1 MNLRAKMEDFTEC
14 ESSRKKV
21 TPRRE
26 SPDGVSG
33 ITGYL
38 VLRNLG
44 ARPSG
49 GYATEIGTTNANTT
63 FYVDGRDADL
73 DQVSLGT
80 QGDHK
85 TDSNNYNADAR
96 LSALSLNGITLDQTF
111 HNALKQIHG
120 VRGQLGQLHNGH
132 GHQETGRRHGGNH
145 TGGRG
150 KRDDRPPGQA
160 GRGNHRHIGDRDGL
174 QQHHDQDLHHH
185 LRTGGFLDPGPMDTE
200 AGGGLAK
207 PPASPASRL
216 RTRPYPVKPS
226 NRKVNQR

>member
-1 MNLRAKMEDFTEC
+1 MEDFTEC
-14 ESSRKKV
+14 DSSRKKV
-21 TPRRE
+21 TPRRD

-38 VLRNLG
+38 VLCNLG

-85 TDSNNYNADAR
+85 TDSNNYDADAR

-111 HNALKQIHG
+111 HNALKQYTASVANSVSSTTVTATKRRDGATVAITPADAESG
-120 VRGQLGQLHNGH
+120 TT
-132 GHQETGRRHGGNH
+132 GHQVNLGVGT
-145 TGGRG
+145 TV
-150 KRDDRPPGQA
+150 
-160 GRGNHRHIGDRDGL
+160 ISV
-174 QQHHDQDLHHH
+174 
-185 LRTGGFLDPGPMDTE
+185 TVT
-200 AGGGLAK
+200 
-207 PPASPASRL
+207 ASNNTTTKTYTITIERAAS
-216 RTRPYPVKPS
+216 
-226 NRKVNQR
+226 